1 MSGMTRGRSSLEDA
15 ETLREFVRR
24 LSEGIYITT
33 REGRILDANP
43 ALLSILG
50 IADLA
55 DPVALDVRRLWVDP
69 AERQRQTDLLA
80 ANGTV
85 REFELDLRRPDGEI
99 RTVLDTCYQV
109 TDPDSGEPLYHGI
122 LVDITP
128 RKELERQ
135 LLESSRRDAL
145 TGCLNRRF
153 LDEYTARY
161 EPGATAWGAVVVDVD
176 GFKAYNDRLGHEV
189 GDRVLR
195 DVAAFLEEQVRGE
208 DHVVRLGGDEFLVL
222 LTGRG
227 ACGVDEV
234 AQRIAAAPGL
244 EVRLSVGWAI
254 RRTHENLDQTIARA
268 DQDLIAR
275 RASRRGAESRP
286 RID

>member
-1 MSGMTRGRSSLEDA
+1 MTRGRSSLEDA

-55 DPVALDVRRLWVDP
+55 DPFALDVRRLWVDP
-69 AERQRQTDLLA
+69 AERQRQTRLLA
-80 ANGTV
+80 AHGTV

-109 TDPDSGEPLYHGI
+109 TDPDGFEPLYHGI

-128 RKELERQ
+128 RKELERR

-153 LDEYTARY
+153 LDEYAARY

-176 GFKAYNDRLGHEV
+176 GFKGYNDRFGHEV

-195 DVAAFLEEQVRGE
+195 EVAAFLEEQVRGE
-208 DHVVRLGGDEFLVL
+208 DHVVRFGGDEFLVL

-227 ACGVDEV
+227 ARGVDEV
-234 AQRIAAAPGL
+234 AERIATAPGL
-244 EVRLSVGWAI
+244 DVRLSSGWAI
-254 RRTHENLDQTIARA
+254 RRGDEPLDRTIARA

-275 RASRRGAESRP
+275 RTARRSEPPPAAA
-286 RID
+286 D

>member
-1 MSGMTRGRSSLEDA
+1 MTRGRSSLEDA

-55 DPVALDVRRLWVDP
+55 DPFALDVRRLWVDP
-69 AERQRQTDLLA
+69 AERQRQTQLLA
-80 ANGTV
+80 AHGTV

-109 TDPDSGEPLYHGI
+109 AEPESGETLYHGI

-153 LDEYTARY
+153 LDEYAGRY

-176 GFKAYNDRLGHEV
+176 RKS
-189 GDRVLR
+189 
-195 DVAAFLEEQVRGE
+195 
-208 DHVVRLGGDEFLVL
+208 VV
-222 LTGRG
+222 
-227 ACGVDEV
+227 
-234 AQRIAAAPGL
+234 
-244 EVRLSVGWAI
+244 
-254 RRTHENLDQTIARA
+254 
-268 DQDLIAR
+268 
-275 RASRRGAESRP
+275 
-286 RID
+286 